1 LAAVAAGLP
10 NQGLRIRGLN
20 LFADLLAVTV
30 SVKGF
35 LEVGRD
41 FRLHRA
47 RDRV

>member
-1 LAAVAAGLP
+1 LAAPAVGVPHLS
-10 NQGLRIRGLN
+10 LRIRGPS